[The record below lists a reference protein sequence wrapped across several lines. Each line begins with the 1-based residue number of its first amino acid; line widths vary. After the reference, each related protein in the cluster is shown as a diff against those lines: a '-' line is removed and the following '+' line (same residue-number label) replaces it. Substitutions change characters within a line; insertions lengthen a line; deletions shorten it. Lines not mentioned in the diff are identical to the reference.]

1 MVSIINLG
9 PITTS
14 SEQDATKIF
23 NSYIAAS
30 AIGAAW
36 EVGLLD
42 EIRKGK
48 PVNVD
53 KFAAQYNLDVQS
65 THGLVLALSAAE
77 ILKREGTFISPGR
90 LLEDVYRTKSLFHW
104 LALGSGSVFSGSVF
118 SRMQYML
125 RNENR
130 SGRYYSRD
138 SAAIAYACG
147 DANAQFID
155 SVFLNALKKVDH
167 DFNSA
172 VDLGSGS
179 GERLMQVLDG
189 YPGSTAIGIDI
200 AGPAIEVAKVGAV
213 KRGYGDRITFLE
225 GDARRVE
232 YRDEFSEVELLP
244 SFLMGHDF
252 WPRENCVSSLQM
264 LRRSFPNIK
273 RFFLCDTVR
282 ISIGD
287 PESRHALADDALP
300 IFTLGF
306 EFGHAL
312 MGVKM
317 PTVEDWEGVFQD
329 GGWRC
334 IKQHHMCPPSLTVL
348 FELVPLEAKA

>member
-1 MVSIINLG
+1 MGSISNLG

-14 SEQDATKIF
+14 SEQDVTKIF

-53 KFAAQYNLDVQS
+53 KFAAQHNLDVQS

-77 ILKREGTFISPGR
+77 ILKREGAFISPGR
-90 LLEDVYRTKSLFHW
+90 LLEDAYRTKSLFHW
-104 LALGSGSVFSGSVF
+104 LALGSGSVFS
-118 SRMQYML
+118 RMQYIL
-125 RNENR
+125 RNESR

-138 SAAIAYACG
+138 SAAIAYACR

-155 SVFLNALKKVDH
+155 SVFLDALKKVDH
-167 DFNSA
+167 DFKSA

-179 GERLMQVLDG
+179 GERLMQVLDC

-232 YRDEFSEVELLP
+232 YRDEFSEVDLLT

-252 WPRENCVSSLQM
+252 WPRETCVSSLQM

-287 PESRHALADDALP
+287 PESRHAVADDALP

-312 MGVKM
+312 MGVKL